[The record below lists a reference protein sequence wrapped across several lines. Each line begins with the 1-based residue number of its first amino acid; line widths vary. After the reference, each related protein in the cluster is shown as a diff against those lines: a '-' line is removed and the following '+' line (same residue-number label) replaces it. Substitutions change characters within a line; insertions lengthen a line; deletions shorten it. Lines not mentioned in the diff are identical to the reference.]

1 MFRLLA
7 SHKIM
12 SLLACICL
20 SAGTSSLLARENQGI
35 SPKDIQTIR
44 TVSDVQLSPDGHRVV
59 FLLRDPRGAK
69 NQKEGG
75 PNRLWA
81 VKTDGAEVPQELA
94 KNLKNAEFPR
104 WAPDGHSLA
113 FLSKGVQS
121 SDNKEEPGNQ
131 IYLLRGESTKP
142 ERLTS
147 TKGGVGWFEWS
158 PNSKLIA
165 FVTRGQNSEADLKK
179 ESEGDDAFEVDRN
192 LPFSQLWVLSLADGS
207 VLQVPQ
213 QGFEIKT
220 LAWSPDESEF
230 AAFIVPTPIL
240 NDAFHPSL
248 VVIDRATGKVVRTLS
263 KKAGLLPTL
272 QWSPNGQFILFN
284 ELSQPPPNSICS
296 WYFATV
302 PSAGGP
308 VLPILG
314 DRPFDVLDAQWSPDS
329 THVVAQIFAN
339 TQGYLASVDTRD
351 STFVKLAD
359 VFTSRGDF
367 RFSTNGRLTAYLNQS
382 TTSPNDVWVVGS
394 DKSPTKLTNL
404 NPQTS
409 GWNLNPVEVVH
420 WKDTQDGLDLDG
432 LLVTPPGFQKGH
444 RYPTIVQTHS
454 GDTAGWRGW
463 LASWSDWAQLLASHG
478 YVVFLPNTQGV
489 IGRGIKFHDMG
500 SNGGGLAVQDLLDG
514 VDYLVSEGIADP
526 NRLGIGG
533 YSNGGNATMY
543 AITRTTRFKAAI
555 VIAGVSDFFSY
566 VGTSSIG
573 NPTID
578 LRFKGVGPYADR
590 GPYDKESPISN
601 VIKCKTPTLLLY
613 GEQDT
618 AVTTGQGFEFY
629 YALKRLGVE
638 AEMVTYPREGHWI
651 YEPYHE
657 IDVQTRVLN
666 WFHIHLLE

>member
-1 MFRLLA
+1 MMFRLLA
-7 SHKIM
+7 GKKFV
-12 SLLACICL
+12 SLLPCICL
-20 SAGTSSLLARENQGI
+20 SVGASSILARENQDI
-35 SPKDIQTIR
+35 SPKDIQSIR
-44 TVSDVQLSPDGHRVV
+44 TVSDVQLSPDGRRVV
-59 FLLRDPRGAK
+59 FILHDPQEAK
-69 NQKEGG
+69 SLKEGG
-75 PNRLWA
+75 PNRLWV
-81 VKTDGAEVPQELA
+81 VKTDGTEVPQELA
-94 KNLKNAEFPR
+94 KNLKDAGFPR

-113 FLSKGVQS
+113 FLSEDVQS
-121 SDNKEEPGNQ
+121 SDSEGNQ

-142 ERLTS
+142 EKLTS

-158 PNSKLIA
+158 PDSKLIA
-165 FVTRGQNSEADLKK
+165 FMTRGQKSEADLRK

-192 LPFSQLWVLSLADGS
+192 LPFNQLWVLTLADGN
-207 VLQVPQ
+207 VVQVPG
-213 QGFEIKT
+213 QGFEIKSF
-220 LAWSPDESEF
+220 AWSPDESEF
-230 AAFIVPTPIL
+230 AALIVPTPIL

-248 VVIDRATGKVVRTLS
+248 VVIERATGKVVRTLS
-263 KKAGLLPTL
+263 KKAGPLPTL
-272 QWSPNGQFILFN
+272 QWSPNGEFILFN
-284 ELSQPPPNSICS
+284 EFSEPPPNSIAS

-308 VLPILG
+308 VRPILG
-314 DRPFDVLDAQWSPDS
+314 DQPFDVLDAQWSPDS
-329 THVVAQIFAN
+329 THVVAQILAN
-339 TQGYLASVDTRD
+339 TQGYLASVDTSD
-351 STFVKLAD
+351 STLGKLAD

-367 RFSTNGRLTAYLNQS
+367 SFSTNGRLTAYLNQ
-382 TTSPNDVWVVGS
+382 TTASPNDVWIVGG
-394 DKSPTKLTNL
+394 DKSATKLTNL
-404 NPQTS
+404 NPQIS
-409 GWNLNPVEVVH
+409 GWNLSPVTVVR

-432 LLVTPPGFQKGH
+432 LLVTPPGFQRGR
-444 RYPTIVQTHS
+444 RYPTIVQAHT
-454 GDTAGWRGW
+454 GDSAWWRGW

-478 YVVFLPNTQGV
+478 YVVFLPNTRGV

-578 LRFKGVGPYADR
+578 LRFKGVGPYANR
-590 GPYDKESPISN
+590 EPYDKESPISN

-613 GEQDT
+613 GGQDT

-629 YALKRLGVE
+629 YALKRLGIE
-638 AEMVTYPREGHWI
+638 AEMVTYPREGHSI

-657 IDVQTRVLN
+657 IDVQARMLR
-666 WFHIHLLE
+666 WFDEHLLK

>member
-1 MFRLLA
+1 MVRLLIRF
-7 SHKIM
+7 KLL
-12 SLLACICL
+12 SLLPCMCL
-20 SAGTSSLLARENQGI
+20 SVGTGLLLAQEKQSI
-35 SPKDIQTIR
+35 SPKEIQGIR
-44 TVSDVQLSPDGHRVV
+44 TVNDLQLSPDGHRVAYV
-59 FLLRDPRGAK
+59 LRDLQEAK
-69 NQKEGG
+69 SLKEGAQNG
-75 PNRLWA
+75 VWV
-81 VKTDGAEVPQELA
+81 VKTDGTEVPQELT
-94 KNLKNAEFPR
+94 KNLKNAGFPR
-104 WAPDGHSLA
+104 WAPDGRALA
-113 FLSKGVQS
+113 FLSDGVES
-121 SDNKEEPGNQ
+121 SGNDEEPGNQ
-131 IYLLRGESTKP
+131 IYLLRGEGTKP

-158 PNSKLIA
+158 PDSRLIA
-165 FVTRGQNSEADLKK
+165 FVTRGQKSGPDLKK

-192 LPFSQLWVLSLADGS
+192 LPFNQLWVLSLADGS
-207 VLQVPQ
+207 VVQLPQ
-213 QGFEIKT
+213 QGFEVKT
-220 LAWSPDESEF
+220 FAWSPDESEF

-284 ELSQPPPNSICS
+284 ELSQPPRNSICS

-302 PSAGGP
+302 PAAGGP
-308 VLPILG
+308 VRPILG

-339 TQGYLASVDTRD
+339 TQGYLAIVDTRD

-382 TTSPNDVWVVGS
+382 TTSPNDVWIVWS
-394 DKSPTKLTNL
+394 DKSTTKLTNL
-404 NPQTS
+404 NPQIS

-432 LLVTPPGFQKGH
+432 LLVTPPGFQRGH
-444 RYPTIVQTHS
+444 RYPTIVQAHT
-454 GDTAGWRGW
+454 GDSAWSRGW

-478 YVVFLPNTQGV
+478 YVVFLPNTRGV
-489 IGRGIKFHDMG
+489 IGRGVKFHDMG

-526 NRLGIGG
+526 SRLGIGG
-533 YSNGGNATMY
+533 YSNGGNATLY

-566 VGTSSIG
+566 VGTSSVG

-613 GEQDT
+613 GEEDT
-618 AVTTGQGFEFY
+618 AVTPGQGYEFY

-657 IDVQTRVLN
+657 IDVQARMLR
-666 WFHIHLLE
+666 WFDEHL

>member
-1 MFRLLA
+1 MMFRIPAVHRFL
-7 SHKIM
+7 
-12 SLLACICL
+12 SLLPCICL
-20 SAGTSSLLARENQGI
+20 SVASSLLLAQEKQGI
-35 SPKDIQTIR
+35 SPKDIQNIR
-44 TVSDVQLSPDGHRVV
+44 TVSDVQLSPDGHRVAYV
-59 FLLRDPRGAK
+59 VRDLQEAKSLEEGA
-69 NQKEGG
+69 Q
-75 PNRLWA
+75 NRVWV
-81 VKTDGAEVPQELA
+81 VKTDGTEVPQELA
-94 KNLKNAEFPR
+94 KHLKNAAFPR

-113 FLSKGVQS
+113 FFSEGVQS
-121 SDNKEEPGNQ
+121 SDSIGNQ
-131 IYLLRGESTKP
+131 IYLLRGGSTKP

-158 PNSKLIA
+158 PDSKLIA
-165 FVTRGQNSEADLKK
+165 FMTRGQKSEAELKK
-179 ESEGDDAFEVDRN
+179 ESEGDDAFEVDRD
-192 LPFSQLWVLSLADGS
+192 LRFSQLWVLSLVDGS
-207 VLQVPQ
+207 VVQVPQ
-213 QGFEIKT
+213 QSFEIKT
-220 LAWSPDESEF
+220 FAWSPDESEF

-248 VVIDRATGKVVRTLS
+248 VVIERATGKVVRTLS
-263 KKAGLLPTL
+263 EKAGPLPTL
-272 QWSPNGQFILFN
+272 QWSPNGKFILFN
-284 ELSQPPPNSICS
+284 EFSQPPPNSIAS

-308 VLPILG
+308 VRPILG
-314 DRPFDVLDAQWSPDS
+314 DQPFDVLDAQWSPDS
-329 THVVAQIFAN
+329 THVVAQILAN
-339 TQGYLASVDTRD
+339 TQGYLASIDTSD
-351 STFVKLAD
+351 SALVRLAD

-367 RFSTNGRLTAYLNQS
+367 NFSTNGRLTAYLNQ
-382 TTSPNDVWVVGS
+382 TTDSPNDVWIVGS
-394 DKSPTKLTNL
+394 DKSATKLTNL
-404 NPQTS
+404 NPQIS
-409 GWNLNPVEVVH
+409 GWNLSPATVVR

-444 RYPTIVQTHS
+444 RYPTIVQAHT
-454 GDTAGWRGW
+454 GDSAWCRGW

-478 YVVFLPNTQGV
+478 YVVFLPNTRGV

-543 AITRTTRFKAAI
+543 AITRTNRFKAAI

-578 LRFKGVGPYADR
+578 LRFKGIGPYADR
-590 GPYDKESPISN
+590 GPFDKESPISN

-613 GEQDT
+613 GERDT
-618 AVTTGQGFEFY
+618 AVTPGQGYEFY

-657 IDVQTRVLN
+657 IDVQSRVLN
-666 WFHIHLLE
+666 WFDEHLLK

>member
-1 MFRLLA
+1 MVRLLIRYKLLSLVPCMCLSVGA
-7 SHKIM
+7 
-12 SLLACICL
+12 SLL
-20 SAGTSSLLARENQGI
+20 LAQEKQGI
-35 SPKDIQTIR
+35 SPKEIQGIR
-44 TVSDVQLSPDGHRVV
+44 TVNDLQLSPDGHRVAYV
-59 FLLRDPRGAK
+59 LRDLQEAK
-69 NQKEGG
+69 TLKEGAQ
-75 PNRLWA
+75 NRVWV
-81 VKTDGAEVPQELA
+81 VKTDGTEVPQELA
-94 KNLKNAEFPR
+94 KNLKNAGFPR
-104 WAPDGHSLA
+104 WAPDGHALA
-113 FLSKGVQS
+113 FLSDGVES
-121 SDNKEEPGNQ
+121 SGNNEEPGNQ

-158 PNSKLIA
+158 PDSKLIA
-165 FVTRGQNSEADLKK
+165 FITRSQKSEADLKK
-179 ESEGDDAFEVDRN
+179 ESEGDDALEVDRN

-207 VLQVPQ
+207 VVQVPQ

-220 LAWSPDESEF
+220 FAWSPDESEF

-308 VLPILG
+308 VRPILA
-314 DRPFDVLDAQWSPDS
+314 DRPFDVLDAQWLPDS
-329 THVVAQIFAN
+329 THVVAQILAN
-339 TQGYLASVDTRD
+339 TQGYLANVDTQD
-351 STFVKLAD
+351 STFVKMTD

-367 RFSTNGRLTAYLNQS
+367 SFSTNGRLTAYLNQT
-382 TTSPNDVWVVGS
+382 TTSPNDVWILASG
-394 DKSPTKLTNL
+394 KSATKLTNL
-404 NPQTS
+404 NPQIS
-409 GWNLNPVEVVH
+409 RWNLSPVTVVR

-444 RYPTIVQTHS
+444 RCPTIVQAHT
-454 GDTAGWRGW
+454 GDSAWSRGW

-478 YVVFLPNTQGV
+478 YVVFLPNTRGV
-489 IGRGIKFHDMG
+489 IGRGVKFHDMG

-526 NRLGIGG
+526 TRLGIGG
-533 YSNGGNATMY
+533 WSNGGNATMY
-543 AITRTTRFKAAI
+543 AITRTPRFKAAI
-555 VIAGVSDFFSY
+555 VIAGVSDFFSF

-578 LRFKGVGPYADR
+578 LRFKGVGPYTDR

-601 VIKCKTPTLLLY
+601 VAKCKTPTLLLY
-613 GEQDT
+613 GAED
-618 AVTTGQGFEFY
+618 AFVPAGQGFQFY

-638 AEMVTYPREGHWI
+638 AEMVTYPREGHGF
-651 YEPYHE
+651 YEPYHG

-666 WFHIHLLE
+666 WFDTHLLK